1 MLLLWLDL
9 NSSYAHSSLA
19 LPAIHAQVEGKG
31 GECGMEE
38 RFQRRSIQMWGSVVA
53 EIVAA
58 RPDVVA
64 ATAWLFTHEV
74 LLKITARV
82 KALLPECTIIFGDRR
97 CWGIMRNICVG
108 IGTWLACFG
117 ERVSWDFMSG
127 WGVRLSFPVE

>member
-19 LPAIHAQVEGKG
+19 LPAIHAQVEGKEG
-31 GECGMEE
+31 NVEW
-38 RFQRRSIQMWGSVVA
+38 RKVSATINSNVGSVVA

-82 KALLPECTIIFGDRR
+82 KALLPECTHYIRGTGD
-97 CWGIMRNICVG
+97 VG
-108 IGTWLACFG
+108 G
-117 ERVSWDFMSG
+117 
-127 WGVRLSFPVE
+127 